1 MCAAAAPTH
10 RPPVVRRPTPD
21 PRTPARPALALRAP
35 PDLFL
40 QVTAPWTTCLQ
51 PSAPDRCP
59 PALVLGLP
67 CPIASFT
74 PLDCTPM
81 LQAFNCYVYRENLK
95 KRVKA
100 GCPRALH
107 ARSKE
112 LEREEKKS
120 KKRKAARA
128 LAAPARPRPL
138 PRPSKQKK
146 RTADGLVVRDGQCEG
161 TCKDGKRCR
170 VGPGAF
176 ACAKP
181 LNLGSEACSKRAA
194 SAGSGKAP
202 GARPSRPDPR
212 LLPPKMTGFVLQ
224 ARVSARTTTRPSSLA
239 CNVQP
244 PSGMANVAVCSA
256 GRPTSTRSPCATAK
270 STASTT

>member
-1 MCAAAAPTH
+1 
-10 RPPVVRRPTPD
+10 
-21 PRTPARPALALRAP
+21 
-35 PDLFL
+35 
-40 QVTAPWTTCLQ
+40 
-51 PSAPDRCP
+51 
-59 PALVLGLP
+59 
-67 CPIASFT
+67 
-74 PLDCTPM
+74 M

-138 PRPSKQKK
+138 PRPPKQKK

-170 VGPGAF
+170 VGPGTF

-194 SAGSGKAP
+194 SQGQARLRELGRAGYEP
-202 GARPSRPDPR
+202 ARPSPTPS
-212 LLPPKMTGFVLQ
+212 KITGFVL
-224 ARVSARTTTRPSSLA
+224 
-239 CNVQP
+239 
-244 PSGMANVAVCSA
+244 
-256 GRPTSTRSPCATAK
+256 
-270 STASTT
+270 

>member
-1 MCAAAAPTH
+1 
-10 RPPVVRRPTPD
+10 
-21 PRTPARPALALRAP
+21 
-35 PDLFL
+35 
-40 QVTAPWTTCLQ
+40 
-51 PSAPDRCP
+51 
-59 PALVLGLP
+59 
-67 CPIASFT
+67 
-74 PLDCTPM
+74 M

-138 PRPSKQKK
+138 PRPPKQKK

-176 ACAKP
+176 A
-181 LNLGSEACSKRAA
+181 
-194 SAGSGKAP
+194 
-202 GARPSRPDPR
+202 
-212 LLPPKMTGFVLQ
+212 
-224 ARVSARTTTRPSSLA
+224 
-239 CNVQP
+239 
-244 PSGMANVAVCSA
+244 
-256 GRPTSTRSPCATAK
+256 
-270 STASTT
+270 